1 MKQGTIKGGMP
12 VYEKKERTFTDLMI
26 LYVWNT
32 HHRTR
37 NILAWNQNNL
47 AHNRCAV
54 KHYFSKAMSWN
65 LVKWDK
71 AAHLK
76 FKLGLFPNLNMWL
89 WSPFLLLEENLIW
102 QRITTKVGWRWCLWS
117 LSLRFFQFIHPLRP
131 SKLHKWVLD
140 SSITELF
147 KMLRN
152 SAKPDS
158 GREKR
163 QLAFTKVFP
172 VILFLFCFVYWVT

>member
-26 LYVWNT
+26 LYVWST

-89 WSPFLLLEENLIW
+89 WSPFLLLELWESDL
-102 QRITTKVGWRWCLWS
+102 TKDNNKGGLEVVFVVS
-117 LSLRFFQFIHPLRP
+117 ESEI
-131 SKLHKWVLD
+131 
-140 SSITELF
+140 
-147 KMLRN
+147 
-152 SAKPDS
+152 
-158 GREKR
+158 
-163 QLAFTKVFP
+163 FP
-172 VILFLFCFVYWVT
+172 VHPPTQAFKASQMSVGLFNHWVVQDAQEFCKAWLR